1 MIEHLVEAIL
11 PLFKFGSGFTE
22 ILYLLLLL
30 AVLVFLVLELLFEE
44 GIRGQRFL
52 ELLMQPLHRDSM
64 ALFQPLKCGL
74 QLGSI
79 CMAEINS
86 RVLIG

>member
-1 MIEHLVEAIL
+1 MIEDLVEAIL
-11 PLFKFGSGFTE
+11 PLFKLGGGFMK

-30 AVLVFLVLELLFEE
+30 AVLAFLVLELLFKE

-52 ELLMQPLHRDSM
+52 ELLVQPLHRDSM
-64 ALFQPLKCGL
+64 ALFHPLESGL

-79 CMAEINS
+79 CMAKI
-86 RVLIG
+86 IAKY

>member
-1 MIEHLVEAIL
+1 MIEDLVEAIL
-11 PLFKFGSGFTE
+11 PLFKILDGFTE

-52 ELLMQPLHRDSM
+52 ELLLQPLHRDSV
-64 ALFQPLKCGL
+64 ALFHPLECGL
-74 QLGSI
+74 QLGRI
-79 CMAEINS
+79 CIAEI
-86 RVLIG
+86 IGKY

>member
-1 MIEHLVEAIL
+1 MIEDLIEAIL
-11 PLFKFGSGFTE
+11 PLFKIGGDFTE

-30 AVLVFLVLELLFEE
+30 AVLAFLVLELLFEE

-52 ELLMQPLHRDSM
+52 ELLLQPLHHDSM
-64 ALFQPLKCGL
+64 ALFHPLECGL

-79 CMAEINS
+79 CMAEI
-86 RVLIG
+86 IAKY

>member
-1 MIEHLVEAIL
+1 MIEDLVEAIL
-11 PLFKFGSGFTE
+11 PLFKIGGSFTE

-30 AVLVFLVLELLFEE
+30 AVLAFLVLELLFEE

-52 ELLMQPLHRDSM
+52 ELLLQPLHHDSV
-64 ALFQPLKCGL
+64 ALFHPLECGL

-79 CMAEINS
+79 CMVEI
-86 RVLIG
+86 IAKY

>member
-1 MIEHLVEAIL
+1 MIEDLVEDIL

-30 AVLVFLVLELLFEE
+30 AVLAFLVLELLFEE

-52 ELLMQPLHRDSM
+52 ELLMQPLHRDSV
-64 ALFQPLKCGL
+64 ALFHPLECGL
-74 QLGSI
+74 QLGRV
-79 CMAEINS
+79 CMAEII
-86 RVLIG
+86 VEY

>member
-1 MIEHLVEAIL
+1 MIEDLVEAIS
-11 PLFKFGSGFTE
+11 PLLNFGSGFTK

-52 ELLMQPLHRDSM
+52 ELLMQPLHRDSV
-64 ALFQPLKCGL
+64 ALFYPLECGL

-79 CMAEINS
+79 CTAEII
-86 RVLIG
+86 VEY